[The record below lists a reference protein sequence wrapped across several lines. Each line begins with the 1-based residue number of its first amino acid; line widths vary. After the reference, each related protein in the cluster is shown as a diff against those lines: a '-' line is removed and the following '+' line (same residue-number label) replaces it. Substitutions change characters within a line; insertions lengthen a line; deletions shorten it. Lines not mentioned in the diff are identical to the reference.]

1 MVYLLWAEMRFRAY
15 SRATRSLADRLVISF
30 KFIAPFQQCLVK
42 WNFHFLVCILIIRVN
57 KLHDHSHILII
68 IVISDV
74 RCDVF
79 MCQHQCVQYVNRD
92 ETVVAHLH
100 TFWTGCRD
108 LSERTTIKSS
118 FPNKTLCSASVWH
131 ILVIIFRIKMK
142 IIVLMVL
149 QLKCWTHW
157 L

>member
-1 MVYLLWAEMRFRAY
+1 MRFRAY

-30 KFIAPFQQCLVK
+30 KFIALFQQRLVK
-42 WNFHFLVCILIIRVN
+42 WNFHFLVCILIISVN

-79 MCQHQCVQYVNRD
+79 MCQHQCVQYVSRD

-100 TFWTGCRD
+100 TF
-108 LSERTTIKSS
+108 
-118 FPNKTLCSASVWH
+118 
-131 ILVIIFRIKMK
+131 
-142 IIVLMVL
+142 
-149 QLKCWTHW
+149 
-157 L
+157 